1 MWEPHMRR
9 FKSKIWDRR
18 MSERKSPQSNQKPQ
32 LASIKATLA
41 GIGVK
46 NSQLP
51 GLLMAEVEKRV
62 AQAKQRADT
71 HIAKAQKKAR
81 RIVAKAEESA
91 LEQVLKPA
99 HVCRVLARTFTAVPP
114 ARPGTDNS
122 AQSKDRKGKTVTEEP
137 TP

>member
-1 MWEPHMRR
+1 MRR

-18 MSERKSPQSNQKPQ
+18 MSEKKSSHTNQKPT
-32 LASIKATLA
+32 LASIKAILA

-62 AQAKQRADT
+62 MQAKERADA
-71 HIAKAQKKAR
+71 HVAKAQKKAR
-81 RIVAKAEESA
+81 RLIAKAEESA
-91 LEQVLKPA
+91 LQQVLKPG

-114 ARPGTDNS
+114 ARPAADNL
-122 AQSKDRKGKTVTEEP
+122 AQSKDKKAKMVTEEASS
-137 TP
+137 